1 MFRRFLSTGLCL
13 TVASTASAAKPV
25 ELRPVPGL
33 RIGPE
38 TTVISSPLNELGYP
52 DYVAALDL
60 KLGEGVSPDEN
71 FWTAYCETLPRNSVG
86 ANYLE
91 RLITYPGFERAC
103 SVPCESYAPAGTDI
117 EAANKQLEASM
128 NRPWKADELPIIAG
142 WLAKNQDALAR
153 ATEAAARTK
162 AYAPLIASDGSRML
176 VAVLLPHV
184 QQVRDTARALSAR
197 AFLALGEG
205 RGDDAWNDVLTL
217 YRLAGHLE
225 RGPFLIGHLVGI
237 AVSSIARLP
246 AEACLVDASA
256 SPDILA
262 KRWNELS
269 SLLGPE
275 TREVTW
281 LESEHFM
288 TLDLTLAIRSG
299 NAETAMLLGSITTVS
314 PPGNLGDEGLPQI
327 DFKKAHQ
334 AFQTM
339 MLKLG
344 DVNETLAFSNQYH
357 ARMAAAIALPDY
369 LARKAAIE
377 AVAREFHGDATPDH
391 IGSVT
396 AAFFMGG
403 PEAVENLA
411 RSSVIRHFAATFAQC
426 NKAEARKITRNRL
439 LHAAFAA
446 ELAFRKN
453 GRDVADSD
461 QLNAAIQEFS
471 FAADVALP
479 EMKDPYTGDFFRI
492 TSDEGRLVV
501 YSVGDNGKSDGGKTF
516 GEGEG
521 CDDLVVVLKRGMAS
535 PAQKKTP

>member
-1 MFRRFLSTGLCL
+1 MRRHILSSGLCL
-13 TVASTASAAKPV
+13 ALVSASWAGRPEKPH
-25 ELRPVPGL
+25 PVPGL
-33 RIGPE
+33 RIGPD
-38 TTVISSPLNELGYP
+38 TTVISGPLNELGYP
-52 DYVAALDL
+52 DYIASLNERLGDGVA
-60 KLGEGVSPDEN
+60 PDEN

-86 ANYLE
+86 VNFLE
-91 RLITYPGFERAC
+91 RLLNCPGFEKAC
-103 SVPCESYAPAGTDI
+103 SIPCESYAPAGTNI
-117 EAANKQLEASM
+117 EAANKQLDASM
-128 NRPWKADELPIIAG
+128 SRPWKADELPIIAR
-142 WLAKNQDALAR
+142 WLEKNQDALTR

-162 AYAPLIASDGSRML
+162 AYAPLITTDGSTTL
-176 VAVLLPHV
+176 VSVLLPHV

-205 RGDDAWNDVLTL
+205 RGDDAWKDVMTL

-237 AVSSIARLP
+237 AVSSIARIP

-256 SPDILA
+256 SPDVLA
-262 KRWNELS
+262 RRWNELS
-269 SLLGPE
+269 ALLGPE

-299 NAETAMLLGSITTVS
+299 SAETAILLGNVATIS
-314 PPGNLGDEGLPQI
+314 PPGSMDDEGLPQI
-327 DFKKAHQ
+327 DFRKAHE
-334 AFQTM
+334 AFQSM

-357 ARMAAAIALPDY
+357 ARMEAALALPDY

-377 AVAREFHGDATPDH
+377 KVAREFHGDATPDH

-403 PEAVENLA
+403 PDAVENLA

-426 NKAEARKITRNRL
+426 NKAEARIITRNRL

-446 ELAFRKN
+446 ELTFRKN
-453 GRDVADSD
+453 GRDVADSKE
-461 QLNAAIQEFS
+461 LNAAIEEFS
-471 FAADVALP
+471 MAADVAP
-479 EMKDPYTGDFFRI
+479 PDMKDPYTGDSFRI
-492 TSDEGRLVV
+492 TSDAERLVV

-521 CDDLVVVLKRGMAS
+521 CDDLVVVLKRVNAS
-535 PAQKKTP
+535 SASKKIP